1 VPPIFDCQTSSHC
14 FRACHLKQEVDQVD
28 NIDMSI
34 SRENCYSTL
43 VLFRFLREVVVFLSL
58 MVNWLFFPCYDWWPT
73 SSSAE
78 DEAEGGKGAE
88 DRARHRAAAQA
99 VRETLHVSTYGE
111 VAGEEEE
118 AGAVATA
125 CAVCLSEV
133 STWDKVWEL
142 RNCRHLFH
150 QGCLDRWL
158 DHDEHLS
165 CPLCREPLLARR
177 PPSLPPPP
185 LEASWAV
192 ERLLYLFGDDLLPP
206 PSS

>member
-1 VPPIFDCQTSSHC
+1 
-14 FRACHLKQEVDQVD
+14 
-28 NIDMSI
+28 MSI
-34 SRENCYSTL
+34 SRENCSSTL
-43 VLFRFLREVVVFLSL
+43 VLFRFLREVVVFLFL
-58 MVNWLFFPCYDWWPT
+58 MVKWLLFPRYDWWPT

-78 DEAEGGKGAE
+78 EEAEGGKGAE
-88 DRARHRAAAQA
+88 DRAPHRAAAQA

-118 AGAVATA
+118 EEEAGAVATA

-133 STWDKVWEL
+133 GRWDKVWEL
-142 RNCRHLFH
+142 RNCRHVFH

-165 CPLCREPLLARR
+165 CPLCREPLLARW

-185 LEASWAV
+185 PEPSWAV
-192 ERLLYLFGDDLLPP
+192 EHLLYLFGDDLLPA